1 MSTTSNTFFASETN
15 AAVIRNFAVVLRKLP
30 PLALPQPE
38 VVEPLVLFFGI
49 FSQHLA
55 AFDENCPANIEWLGQ
70 RYIGQLNAFVEQ
82 RSEKSDEQ
90 LIDIFTSSYRFLCE
104 LEFSQPG
111 DLSFDL
117 QHIKTFVD
125 QNLEKFEGIHKQQL
139 IYANYTMPARL
150 MKRIMQHSSLADFK
164 AFAETA
170 NLAKQMK
177 VQWDKEILVKREE
190 TAGLQESIDRMQTK
204 YNFVGLVKGFE
215 ALVNKKKSELDGA
228 FFSMLALGTLMVLP
242 VCVQLGFVLR
252 HAEIIDS
259 YRAGL
264 LYFLPPL
271 LTLELILLYF
281 FRVILSNYRGLQTQL
296 LQLDLRV
303 SLCQFIQNYSEYAA
317 KIKKT
322 DAAALE
328 RFESIVF
335 SAVTSNAETM
345 PTTFDGVEQL
355 SKLVSSFRGK

>member
-1 MSTTSNTFFASETN
+1 
-15 AAVIRNFAVVLRKLP
+15 
-30 PLALPQPE
+30 
-38 VVEPLVLFFGI
+38 
-49 FSQHLA
+49 
-55 AFDENCPANIEWLGQ
+55 
-70 RYIGQLNAFVEQ
+70 
-82 RSEKSDEQ
+82 
-90 LIDIFTSSYRFLCE
+90 
-104 LEFSQPG
+104 
-111 DLSFDL
+111 
-117 QHIKTFVD
+117 
-125 QNLEKFEGIHKQQL
+125 
-139 IYANYTMPARL
+139 
-150 MKRIMQHSSLADFK
+150 
-164 AFAETA
+164 
-170 NLAKQMK
+170 
-177 VQWDKEILVKREE
+177 
-190 TAGLQESIDRMQTK
+190 
-204 YNFVGLVKGFE
+204 
-215 ALVNKKKSELDGA
+215 
-228 FFSMLALGTLMVLP
+228 MVLP